1 VISSYKDVH
10 GQPVYPTPCFEV
22 KSTDK
27 VTFLPDPATFSV
39 NGIVIGVTS
48 TDILMHLSKTELSHL
63 TISGDRMTALSRHL
77 LAQRNYYPL
86 YPSDESVPLDVKHF
100 VEYGRMPK
108 SHRPHI
114 LILPS
119 DIRSFIKD
127 VEGTVVVNPE
137 RLTKT
142 TAGGTYA
149 RLHVQLSSSDKFVT
163 SLADFCSGEIVK
175 I

>member
-1 VISSYKDVH
+1 
-10 GQPVYPTPCFEV
+10 
-22 KSTDK
+22 
-27 VTFLPDPATFSV
+27 
-39 NGIVIGVTS
+39 
-48 TDILMHLSKTELSHL
+48 L

-77 LAQRNYYPL
+77 LVQRIYYPL
-86 YPSDESVPLDVKHF
+86 YPGDESVPLDVKHF
-100 VEYGRMPK
+100 VESGGM
-108 SHRPHI
+108 SVRPHI

-137 RLTKT
+137 RLTKM

-149 RLHVQLSSSDKFVT
+149 RLHVHQLPSTEDNNANIVT
-163 SLADFCSGEIVK
+163 SLADYCSGEIVK